1 MYLWIIAGTVIGIPL
16 LGDGALVGGVV
27 GWLIWK
33 VISMDNTINVLNKRL
48 QQLSLLLPQP
58 GVGEADKSSDIKV
71 PSQIEKEVPAD
82 LSAPTSKLDVE
93 GDSELITPESAALW
107 PPVQSEIQSPWTSTR
122 ENNHKTANLFSELFN
137 KALTWFF
144 SGNMLVR
151 VGSIIL
157 FFGAGFLLKY
167 AAEHSQLSIE
177 MRMWGIVLTAC
188 TMLGVGWFLRTSRPI
203 YGLAL
208 QGGGLGLL
216 YLTIYASFRLYDLL
230 PAAQALTMLAL
241 VSGTG
246 VAMAVIY
253 NARWLAILSFAGG
266 FLAPVLASIGTG
278 SHIALFSWYAVLN
291 VGIAL
296 LAWHKAWRSLNLL
309 GMVATFIVTA
319 LWGYNYYNASFF
331 DSVEPFLIG
340 FGLLYLAIGVLFSLH
355 KAEPKQNSF
364 GRVDASII
372 FGTPVGFFLLQ
383 TPLVHDFE
391 HGLSLSALLS
401 GMVYLVPA
409 WLAFKMENRV
419 LALSLLSIAVT
430 LLTLAIPL
438 EFDEAETAAA
448 WAMEGVGLLWLGIRQ
463 NSQRALL
470 TGLLLQVLAA
480 ICWWSGSPLLPSAS
494 YGSALSA
501 LLIALSAWACALL
514 LGNSDWRADRPD
526 LSKWLPKNIAFGF
539 QCWGLIWW
547 LAAGM
552 TELNRHLHDHDLL
565 LSSILLITFSAWLVE
580 GLGLRLGWQAFRR
593 LNIGLICLL
602 LAALVQQIDYVDHPI
617 EAWGALAWLPAIV
630 TAFWMLYLD
639 DKKGEQAEQA
649 SAYIGKYNLFHV
661 AGVCFLLLFLIREL
675 HWQLSHLVSI
685 SLNMPLW
692 ADLTVGIVTALLLLI
707 ISSNVKRWPVAAHP
721 VSYLHASAVL
731 CMLLLGAWLSWML
744 FNPVNIPVLYIPL
757 INPLDIVIAL
767 AALAVFVWWKAI
779 KQSNLVW
786 FEAKYFYLLAGLVG
800 FILFNADIARVAHHW
815 FDTAWNVQA
824 MQHSVE
830 FQAGLS
836 LSWSALALVLMSWAS
851 RQGVRVLWMTGAALL
866 ALVVIKLFIIDLSGT
881 GTMARIVSFLGVGG
895 LLLFIGYMSPVPP
908 DSADTDDSV
917 TPESD
922 DGENKPMASESVDF
936 AEEEGRS

>member
-1 MYLWIIAGTVIGIPL
+1 MIFLWIIAGILIGIPL

-33 VISMDNTINVLNKRL
+33 VVSMDSTIKVLNERL
-48 QQLSLLLPQP
+48 QRLSLQLQQTDDTELSR
-58 GVGEADKSSDIKV
+58 SSEIKTS
-71 PSQIEKEVPAD
+71 SQEKETPVNVTT
-82 LSAPTSKLDVE
+82 PTSQLDDE
-93 GDSELITPESAALW
+93 DDAYLSEFIKQETNAPW
-107 PPVQSEIQSPWTSTR
+107 PPIQPEIKSPWEAEKGDKHNATGR
-122 ENNHKTANLFSELFN
+122 FVELSN

-151 VGSIIL
+151 IGSIIL

-188 TMLGVGWFLRTSRPI
+188 LMLAAGWFLRTSRPI

-216 YLTIYASFRLYDLL
+216 YLTIFASFRLYDLL

-241 VSGTG
+241 VSGAG
-246 VAMAVIY
+246 VGMAVIH

-266 FLAPVLASIGTG
+266 FLAPILASTGTG

-296 LAWHKAWRSLNLL
+296 LAWCKAWRSLNLL

-319 LWGYNYYNASFF
+319 LWGYNYYQTSFF
-331 DSVEPFLIG
+331 DSVEPFLIS
-340 FGLLYLAIGVLFSLH
+340 FGLLYLVIGVLFSLH
-355 KAEPKQNSF
+355 KADPKQKSF

-409 WLAFKMENRV
+409 WLAYKKENIV
-419 LALSLLSIAVT
+419 LAMSLLSIAVT

-438 EFDEAETAAA
+438 EFNEAETAAA

-480 ICWWSGSPLLPSAS
+480 ICWWNGSPLVPSAS

-501 LLIALSAWACALL
+501 LLIAFSAWVCALI
-514 LGNSDWRADRPD
+514 LGNADWRNDRPE
-526 LSKWLPKNIAFGF
+526 LSKWMPKNIAFGF
-539 QCWGLIWW
+539 QCLGLIWW
-547 LAAGM
+547 LLAGL
-552 TELNRHLHDHDLL
+552 TELNRHFNYHDLL
-565 LSSILLITFSAWLVE
+565 LSAVLWITFSAWLVE
-580 GLGLRLGWQAFRR
+580 GLGLRFGWQAFRR

-602 LAALVQQIDYVDHPI
+602 LAALVKEFDYVDQPLQG
-617 EAWGALAWLPAIV
+617 WGALAWIPAIV

-639 DKKGEQAEQA
+639 DNKREHAGVDDK
-649 SAYIGKYNLFHV
+649 KYNLFHV
-661 AGVCFLLLFLIREL
+661 AGICFLLLFLIREL
-675 HWQLSHLVSI
+675 HWQLSNLLSI
-685 SLNMPLW
+685 SMHIPILAEL
-692 ADLTVGIVTALLLLI
+692 AAGIVAALLLMI
-707 ISSNVKRWPVAAHP
+707 ISSNVKRWPVAAHR
-721 VSYLHASAVL
+721 VSYLQISAVICLLVLGGWL
-731 CMLLLGAWLSWML
+731 CWTL
-744 FNPVNIPVLYIPL
+744 FDPVNISIRYIPL
-757 INPLDIVIAL
+757 LNPLDIVIAL
-767 AALAVFVWWKAI
+767 AALAVFVWWRALNEYELLFFKT
-779 KQSNLVW
+779 KQ
-786 FEAKYFYLLAGLVG
+786 FYLLAALVG
-800 FILFNADIARVAHHW
+800 FALFNADIARVAHHW
-815 FDTAWNVQA
+815 FATAWNVQA
-824 MQHSVE
+824 LQHSVE

-836 LSWSALALVLMSWAS
+836 ISWSALALVLMSWSS
-851 RQGVRVLWMTGAALL
+851 RQGVRVLWMAGAALL

-895 LLLFIGYMSPVPP
+895 LLLLIGFLSPAPP
-908 DSADTDDSV
+908 ESDHTDDAGNS
-917 TPESD
+917 ESD
-922 DGENKPMASESVDF
+922 DGEDESGLIKAD
-936 AEEEGRS
+936 EKR